1 MLIVPMPAPWRKA
14 AIPLVGTEFPARR
27 VRAVNGRPRL
37 LEASGEE
44 RRCGLVIIS
53 SIAQRRHDIAS
64 EYGPIKAALVHMAKG
79 LARQYAEE
87 NPRQCGVAGH
97 RLFQGWRLEHVE
109 QNMPKRYQDALARN
123 PTGRMA
129 TPQEIANAA
138 VFLAS
143 PASSFTTGSNL
154 VVDGA
159 ISNRV
164 NF

>member
-1 MLIVPMPAPWRKA
+1 MN
-14 AIPLVGTEFPARR
+14 ARS
-27 VRAVNGRPRL
+27 NK
-37 LEASGEE
+37 
-44 RRCGLVIIS
+44 VIITCAVTGGVHTPS
-53 SIAQRRHDIAS
+53 LSDALPYKPADIAAQAIAAAQAENS
-64 EYGPIKAALVHMAKG
+64 SSYGPIKAALVHMAKG
-79 LARQYAEE
+79 LARQYAAKKIRV
-87 NPRQCGVAGH
+87 NVVSPGTVYFKGGV
-97 RLFQGWRLEHVE
+97 WNMVE
-109 QNMPKRYQDALARN
+109 QNMPQRYQDTLKRN

-154 VVDGA
+154 IVDGA